1 MRRRR
6 PYKRHVWTVT
16 FGTETI
22 TGITAGNALS
32 AAQKAVEL
40 WQDEWQTTK
49 PDMRI
54 PSELECS
61 VRCEWRA
68 DDSPGANILE
78 WIRVPIL

>member
-6 PYKRHVWTVT
+6 PYKRHIWTVT

-22 TGITAGNALS
+22 SGIAASGPLG

-40 WQDEWQTTK
+40 WQDEWPTTK

-61 VRCEWRA
+61 VRCERRS
-68 DDSPGANILE
+68 DDSPGDNIPE
-78 WIRVPIL
+78 WIRVPIH